1 MEIPKKIQKLL
12 DRRERLAM
20 DLMNVT
26 SELDSWLEK
35 KGADF
40 TDSNLKDSVLTGCM
54 IYAEPG
60 TARTNVAD
68 YIKNQM

>member
-1 MEIPKKIQKLL
+1 MEIPKNIQKLL

-20 DLMNVT
+20 DLMHVT

-40 TDSNLKDSVLTGCM
+40 TDSKLKDSTLTGCM

-60 TARTNVAD
+60 IARINIEE